1 MLINKDSL
9 PLVAMD
15 FMNNTH
21 FEDVDIINE
30 LYEDILNYGKDN
42 SEEKYKNLELKYK
55 EWVEHTINHFAT
67 EEQEIS

>member
-1 MLINKDSL
+1 MSKKLEKNMLINKDSL

-30 LYEDILNYGKDN
+30 LYEDILNYGKT
-42 SEEKYKNLELKYK
+42 SL
-55 EWVEHTINHFAT
+55 AR
-67 EEQEIS
+67 

>member
-1 MLINKDSL
+1 MLINKDNL

-21 FEDVDIINE
+21 FEDVDIIND

-42 SEEKYKNLELKYK
+42 SEENYKNLE
-55 EWVEHTINHFAT
+55 I
-67 EEQEIS
+67 